1 MIYLDYNATTP
12 LCDAAREAM
21 LPYLGGKFGN
31 PSSVH
36 AAGREAR
43 AAIDNARDKI
53 AALLHAKPGE
63 IIFTG
68 GATESCN
75 LGVLGLARSASAGGL
90 PGVPSA
96 KPGHII
102 SNKAEHHAVLH
113 AVEHLEDREGF
124 EVTWLNVSKTGM
136 VDLDQLA
143 DSIRPDTKLVSI
155 MTANNETGVI
165 QPMREISRICR
176 ERGVLLHSD
185 MVQAFGK
192 IPVIPSE
199 VENGAAGKAATWT
212 GRPEAERTGSERIK
226 PRENIETLTQRDP
239 SIPKAF
245 GTQDDLGSLVDCAS
259 FAAHKFYGPKG
270 TGFLFLRSGL
280 PIEPLMFGGAHE
292 NQRRPGTENVAG
304 VAGMAAAAEWV
315 LRNADGERQRQA
327 QLRDDFW
334 TRIAKLFPDAQQNGD
349 PAHRLANTLNASFIG
364 VDSETMLMALDL
376 EGVCASSGSACMVG
390 SVRASHVLL
399 AMGLPMESARS
410 AIRFSLGRPTTAEEI
425 AGAADALEQIA
436 KRTKDAREYALA

>member
-1 MIYLDYNATTP
+1 
-12 LCDAAREAM
+12 M

-63 IIFTG
+63 IIFPG

-199 VENGAAGKAATWT
+199 VEG
-212 GRPEAERTGSERIK
+212 

-245 GTQDDLGSLVDCAS
+245 GAQDDLGSLVDCAS

>member
-21 LPYLGGKFGN
+21 LPYLGRYFGN

-43 AAIDNARDKI
+43 AAIDNARDKLG
-53 AALLHAKPGE
+53 ALLRAKPGE

-75 LGVLGLARSASAGGL
+75 LGVLGLARSSSSRG
-90 PGVPSA
+90 
-96 KPGHII
+96 GHII

-113 AVEHLEDREGF
+113 PLEHLEQQEGF
-124 EVTWLNVSKTGM
+124 EVTWLNVSESGM

-143 DSIRPDTKLVSI
+143 DSIRPDTRLVSI

-165 QPMREISRICR
+165 QPMREISQICR
-176 ERGVLLHSD
+176 DRGVLLHSD
-185 MVQAFGK
+185 TVQAFGK
-192 IPVIPSE
+192 TDVD
-199 VENGAAGKAATWT
+199 V
-212 GRPEAERTGSERIK
+212 
-226 PRENIETLTQRDP
+226 
-239 SIPKAF
+239 
-245 GTQDDLGSLVDCAS
+245 SLVDVAS

-270 TGFLFLRSGL
+270 TGFLCLRAGL
-280 PIEPLMFGGAHE
+280 PIQPIMFGGAHE

-304 VAGMAAAAEWV
+304 IAGMAAAAEWI
-315 LRNADGERQRQA
+315 LRDRETEQERRA
-327 QLRDDFW
+327 QLRDQLWRSIVDV
-334 TRIAKLFPDAQQNGD
+334 FPDAQQNGD
-349 PAHRLANTLNASFIG
+349 PTHRLANTLNASFIG

-376 EGVCASSGSACMVG
+376 EGICASSGSACMVG

-399 AMGLPMESARS
+399 AMGLPMERARS
-410 AIRFSLGRPTTAEEI
+410 AIRLSLGKWTTAKEI
-425 AGAADALEQIA
+425 ADVGDALDRIA

>member
-21 LPYLGGKFGN
+21 MPYLNRYFGN

-43 AAIDNARDKI
+43 AAVDDARDRL

-63 IIFTG
+63 IIFNS

-75 LGVLGLARSASAGGL
+75 LGVLGLARSSSSRG
-90 PGVPSA
+90 
-96 KPGHII
+96 GHII

-113 AVEHLEDREGF
+113 AVEHLENHEGF
-124 EVTWLNVSKTGM
+124 EVTWLNVSETGM
-136 VDLDQLA
+136 VDLNQLA

-165 QPMREISRICR
+165 QPMREISRICG

-192 IPVIPSE
+192 IDIDV
-199 VENGAAGKAATWT
+199 
-212 GRPEAERTGSERIK
+212 
-226 PRENIETLTQRDP
+226 
-239 SIPKAF
+239 
-245 GTQDDLGSLVDCAS
+245 SLVDAAS

-270 TGFLFLRSGL
+270 SGFLFLRSGL
-280 PIEPLMFGGAHE
+280 PIQPIMFGGAHE

-315 LRNADGERQRQA
+315 SRDADAESQREG

-334 TRIAKLFPDAQQNGD
+334 NQIAKLFPDAQQNGD
-349 PAHRLANTLNASFIG
+349 PVHRLCNTLNTSFIG

-376 EGVCASSGSACMVG
+376 DGVCASSGSACMVG

-410 AIRFSLGRPTTAEEI
+410 AIRFSLGRRTTAEEI
-425 AGAADALEQIA
+425 ADAADALERIA
-436 KRTKDAREYALA
+436 KRTKDAREYAVA

>member
-12 LCDAAREAM
+12 LCDPARETM
-21 LPYLGGKFGN
+21 LPYLDRHFGN

-43 AAIDNARDKI
+43 AAIDNARDKLG
-53 AALLHAKPGE
+53 ALLRAKPGE

-75 LGVLGLARSASAGGL
+75 LAVLGLARSSSSRG
-90 PGVPSA
+90 
-96 KPGHII
+96 GHII

-113 AVEHLEDREGF
+113 PLEHLEQHEGF
-124 EVTWLNVSKTGM
+124 EVTWLNVSESGM

-143 DSIRPDTKLVSI
+143 DSIRPDTRLVSI

-165 QPMREISRICR
+165 QPMREISQVCR
-176 ERGVLLHSD
+176 DRGVLLHSD

-192 IPVIPSE
+192 TDVD
-199 VENGAAGKAATWT
+199 V
-212 GRPEAERTGSERIK
+212 
-226 PRENIETLTQRDP
+226 
-239 SIPKAF
+239 
-245 GTQDDLGSLVDCAS
+245 SLIDVAS

-270 TGFLFLRSGL
+270 TGFLCLRAGL
-280 PIEPLMFGGAHE
+280 PIQPIMFGGAHE

-304 VAGMAAAAEWV
+304 IAGMAAAAEWI
-315 LRNADGERQRQA
+315 LRDRETEQERRA
-327 QLRDDFW
+327 QLRDQLW
-334 TRIAKLFPDAQQNGD
+334 KSIADVFPDAQQNGD
-349 PAHRLANTLNASFIG
+349 PARRLANTLNASFIG

-376 EGVCASSGSACMVG
+376 EGICASSGSACMVG

-399 AMGLPMESARS
+399 AMGLPMERARS
-410 AIRFSLGRPTTAEEI
+410 AIRFSLGKWTTAEEI
-425 AGAADALEQIA
+425 AATGDALYRIA

>member
-21 LPYLGGKFGN
+21 LPYLDRHFGN

-36 AAGREAR
+36 AVGREAR
-43 AAIDNARDKI
+43 AAIDDARDKI
-53 AALLHAKPGE
+53 AALLHTKPGE
-63 IIFTG
+63 IIFNS

-75 LGVLGLARSASAGGL
+75 LGVLGLARSGSSRG
-90 PGVPSA
+90 
-96 KPGHII
+96 GHII

-113 AVEHLEDREGF
+113 AVEHLEGEGF
-124 EVTWLNVSKTGM
+124 DVTWLNVSKTGM

-143 DSIRPDTKLVSI
+143 ASIRPETKLVTI

-165 QPMREISRICR
+165 QPIREISQICR
-176 ERGVLLHSD
+176 ERAVLLHSD

-192 IPVIPSE
+192 FDIDV
-199 VENGAAGKAATWT
+199 
-212 GRPEAERTGSERIK
+212 
-226 PRENIETLTQRDP
+226 
-239 SIPKAF
+239 
-245 GTQDDLGSLVDCAS
+245 SLVDAGS
-259 FAAHKFYGPKG
+259 FASHKFYGPKG

-280 PIEPLMFGGAHE
+280 PIQPIMFGGAHE

-315 LRNADGERQRQA
+315 LSDADEERKREA

-334 TRIAKLFPDAQQNGD
+334 QRIAKSFPDAQQNGD
-349 PAHRLANTLNASFIG
+349 QAHRLGNTLNVSFIG

-410 AIRFSLGRPTTAEEI
+410 AIRFSLGRRTTAEEI
-425 AGAADALEQIA
+425 ATAADALERIA
-436 KRTKDAREYALA
+436 QRTKDAREYAVA

>member
-21 LPYLGGKFGN
+21 LPYLNEKFGN
-31 PSSVH
+31 ASSVH

-53 AALLHAKPGE
+53 AAFLHAKPGE
-63 IIFTG
+63 IIFTS

-75 LGVLGLARSASAGGL
+75 LGLLGLAHSGSSRG
-90 PGVPSA
+90 
-96 KPGHII
+96 GHII

-136 VDLDQLA
+136 IDLDQLA

-155 MTANNETGVI
+155 MAANNETGVI

-185 MVQAFGK
+185 IVQAFGK
-192 IPVIPSE
+192 LDVD
-199 VENGAAGKAATWT
+199 V
-212 GRPEAERTGSERIK
+212 
-226 PRENIETLTQRDP
+226 
-239 SIPKAF
+239 
-245 GTQDDLGSLVDCAS
+245 SLVDAGS

-280 PIEPLMFGGAHE
+280 PIQPLMFGGAHE

-304 VAGMAAAAEWV
+304 IAGMAAAAEWV
-315 LRNADGERQRQA
+315 LRDANEERQRQA
-327 QLRDDFW
+327 QLRDNFW
-334 TRIAKLFPDAQQNGD
+334 TRIEKLYPDAQQNGD
-349 PAHRLANTLNASFIG
+349 PVHRLANTLNVSFID

-399 AMGLPMESARS
+399 AMELPMESARS
-410 AIRFSLGRPTTAEEI
+410 AIRFSLGRRTTAEEI
-425 AGAADALEQIA
+425 ANAAEALEQIA

>member
-21 LPYLGGKFGN
+21 LPYLGHYFGN

-43 AAIDNARDKI
+43 AAIDNARDKLG
-53 AALLHAKPGE
+53 ALLRAKPGE

-75 LGVLGLARSASAGGL
+75 LAVLGLARSSSSRG
-90 PGVPSA
+90 
-96 KPGHII
+96 GHII

-113 AVEHLEDREGF
+113 PLEHLEQHEGF
-124 EVTWLNVSKTGM
+124 EVTWLNVSESGM
-136 VDLDQLA
+136 IDLDQLA
-143 DSIRPDTKLVSI
+143 DSIRPDTRLVSI

-165 QPMREISRICR
+165 QPMREISQICR
-176 ERGVLLHSD
+176 DRGVLLHSD

-192 IPVIPSE
+192 TDVD
-199 VENGAAGKAATWT
+199 V
-212 GRPEAERTGSERIK
+212 
-226 PRENIETLTQRDP
+226 
-239 SIPKAF
+239 
-245 GTQDDLGSLVDCAS
+245 SLVDVAS

-270 TGFLFLRSGL
+270 TGFLCLRAGL
-280 PIEPLMFGGAHE
+280 PIQPIMFGGAHE

-304 VAGMAAAAEWV
+304 IAGMAAAAEWI
-315 LRNADGERQRQA
+315 LRDRETEQERRA
-327 QLRDDFW
+327 QLRDQLW
-334 TRIAKLFPDAQQNGD
+334 KSIVNVFPDAQQNGD
-349 PAHRLANTLNASFIG
+349 PTHRLANTLNASFIG

-376 EGVCASSGSACMVG
+376 EGICASSGSACMVG

-399 AMGLPMESARS
+399 AMGLPMERARS
-410 AIRFSLGRPTTAEEI
+410 AIRLSLGKWTTAKEI
-425 AGAADALEQIA
+425 ADAGDALDRIA